1 MCGIAGIIDFKDKA
15 DENAIVKSISA
26 MLYRGPDAQEYFSDD
41 VAELGHVRLAI
52 IDLAPRSN
60 QPFQSACG
68 RYVIVFN
75 GEVYNFL
82 LLRQRMVNEGFKFR
96 TESDTEVLLEGFI
109 MYGFDV
115 LIQLTGIWSFVIWDT
130 LLLKAFMAR
139 DRFGEKPF
147 YFQYT
152 NNSRFAFASNL
163 AGLKPLVKGQLEI
176 NPDGVRQLLNYHYIL
191 TDTCIYKGIKKLQP
205 GHYAWL
211 TSESFEIQPY
221 WQLDYRKKHHLP
233 YDELKKQIRQRMIE
247 SVDQALISDVPVGVF
262 LSGGMNSG
270 VLTGIASTMQREITA
285 FTMTFPE
292 NLDYNEENNA
302 AKVAAHCG
310 IEHYKLPFDE
320 KSIAL
325 LPQALATIEPLA
337 DVGLIPNLFVAKHAG
352 HHLRVML
359 SGDGGDELFG
369 GYGVPLL
376 FQNTEAKGNRFTNK
390 VVQKLLEK
398 PFTPGFKS
406 VAKLLDLNTGA
417 VIKWGKP
424 ETYYRSG
431 FLPYDIQKKIF
442 NEAIDSDNE
451 SVIDFFRRSKAF
463 TANVPDAVL
472 WTGIKTAMISDSLFK
487 LDSANMLFSVEG
499 RSPFLNHRIAE
510 LTTGATISELMPN
523 GIDKQILAEI
533 GGEFIP
539 KEILYDKKRGYSIPI
554 GDFLKKRWL
563 TSLEQ
568 MADEGLSYDLGIF
581 QPNGIRH
588 VIAMFRE
595 SNDPRLANLLY
606 GILVFELWL
615 RVFHQEMDAKEVAEK
630 YLS

>member
-1 MCGIAGIIDFKDKA
+1 MCGISGIIDFKDKA
-15 DENAIVKSISA
+15 DENAIAKSISA

-75 GEVYNFL
+75 GEVYNFK
-82 LLRQRMVNEGFKFR
+82 LLRKQMMQAGFQFR

-115 LIQLTGIWSFVIWDT
+115 LIQLSGIWSFVIWDT

-147 YFQYT
+147 YFQYS
-152 NNSRFAFASNL
+152 NNNRFAFASNL
-163 AGLKPLVKGQLEI
+163 AGLRPLIKGDLEI

-191 TDTCIYKGIKKLQP
+191 ADTCIYKGIKKLPP

-211 TSESFEIQPY
+211 TSESLEIQPY

-233 YDELKKQIRQRMIE
+233 YDELKKQVRQRVIE

-270 VLTGIASTMQREITA
+270 ILTGIASTIRKEITA
-285 FTMTFPE
+285 FTITIPE
-292 NLDYNEENNA
+292 NADYNEESNA
-302 AKVAAHCG
+302 AKVATHCG
-310 IEHYKLPFDE
+310 IDHYKLAFDE
-320 KSIAL
+320 KSMAL

-337 DVGLIPNLFVAKHAG
+337 DIGLIPNLYVAKYAG

-369 GYGVPLL
+369 GYGLPLL
-376 FQNTEAKGNRFTNK
+376 FQNTESKSNLFTDK
-390 VVQKLLEK
+390 VVQKVLEK
-398 PFTPGFKS
+398 PFTPGFRH
-406 VAKLLDLNTGA
+406 VAKMFDTDK

-442 NEAIDSDNE
+442 SDEIESENE
-451 SVIDFFRRSKAF
+451 SMVDFFRRSKFF
-463 TANVPDAVL
+463 TTNVPDAVL
-472 WTGIKTAMISDSLFK
+472 WTGIKTAMTNDALFK
-487 LDSANMLFSVEG
+487 MDSANMLFSVEG

-510 LTTGATISELMPN
+510 LTTGATINELMPD
-523 GIDKQILAEI
+523 GIDKQMLAEI
-533 GGEFIP
+533 GEEFIP
-539 KEILYDKKRGYSIPI
+539 KEILYDKKKGYAFPI
-554 GDFLKKRWL
+554 NDFLKKRWL
-563 TSLEQ
+563 KSLEQ
-568 MADEGLSYDLGIF
+568 MEDEGLSSDLGIF
-581 QPNGIRH
+581 QPRGIKH
-588 VIAMFRE
+588 VIEMYRE
-595 SNDPRLANLLY
+595 SDDPRLANLLY

-615 RVFHQEMDAKEVAEK
+615 RVFHQEIDANEVTEK